1 MRSLPNFRE
10 RRDAD
15 GPFEEFAFVEE
26 GSRADKRDQVWC
38 VDRVSASS
46 ATEPTRSRL
55 SACGTRY
62 GQFSMENTGRSTVAV
77 DTTDHKAG
85 TGQLI
90 DPGAEI
96 HCAGCPVTP
105 AMVSK
110 SRS

>member
-46 ATEPTRSRL
+46 ATEPTRSWV

-62 GQFSMENTGRSTVAV
+62 GQFSMKTPAAAPSRF

-96 HCAGCPVTP
+96 HCAGCHVTP